1 MRRFE
6 TLQEQQHRFIQVKA
20 KMKKLLDMCLEKEI
34 QININPKCEVV
45 SCYKIDINN
54 EFIFNY
60 DCYYFGD
67 LSELKHDSTMP
78 LDELILKVKSYK
90 K

>member
-6 TLQEQQHRFIQVKA
+6 TLQEQQQRFIQVKS

-34 QININPKCEVV
+34 QININPGCETV
-45 SCYKIDINN
+45 SCYKIDKNG

-60 DCYYFGD
+60 DSYYFGD
-67 LSELKHDSTMP
+67 LSELKHMSTMP
-78 LDELILKVKSYK
+78 LDELILKCKYYK